1 MVFIAILLIY
11 KFVLSSDQS
20 TDYYNALQ
28 REKEAYSS
36 ALAKHQEDTQ
46 SFIPILQLKQ
56 AVPKYM
62 EEEDDMAKVLI
73 IRDLYKLK
81 NIVISDDSSIKT
93 GYSENSFSP
102 FLKSQFGERIKTK
115 KKVSNSSTL
124 EAYFPDFIYVDN
136 IRQIYLDI
144 EIDEPY
150 DLQTGKPIHCHFD
163 DSIRNNFFV
172 ENYWSVIRFSEKQV
186 VSEPENCIKT
196 IQSIITALE
205 NGHSNWISYNTEDNT
220 WDKEAAIKMEEGGY
234 REAYLGIEKQVRII
248 PIESP
253 FTKKSRLDIDEL
265 MRISPRFDF
274 RPRSSDPDDDLPF

>member
-1 MVFIAILLIY
+1 
-11 KFVLSSDQS
+11 
-20 TDYYNALQ
+20 
-28 REKEAYSS
+28 
-36 ALAKHQEDTQ
+36 
-46 SFIPILQLKQ
+46 
-56 AVPKYM
+56 M